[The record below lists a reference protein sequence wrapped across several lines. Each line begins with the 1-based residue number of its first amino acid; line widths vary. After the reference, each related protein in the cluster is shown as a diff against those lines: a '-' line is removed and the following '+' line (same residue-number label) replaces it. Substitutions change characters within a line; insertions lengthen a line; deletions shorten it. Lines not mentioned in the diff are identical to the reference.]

1 MCAREASSRTAR
13 RSRTTS
19 GSRGAAK
26 RPRPLEE
33 GRAPIDGSG
42 GAITKQFSFVAAARA
57 GSGRSGSRTE
67 GWAGSG
73 RQREVCSS
81 EAKPSE
87 EQAATHH
94 FKDGAIARRP
104 QGSGCHADACHDT
117 EHAQRHHDGPRINQR
132 HGGYEWSAERF
143 QGADAV
149 DSLISLLLAHPV
161 RAEAE
166 PEWSRC
172 ESQRCPW
179 SVRRYLEI

>member
-1 MCAREASSRTAR
+1 V
-13 RSRTTS
+13 
-19 GSRGAAK
+19 
-26 RPRPLEE
+26 
-33 GRAPIDGSG
+33 
-42 GAITKQFSFVAAARA
+42 ITKEFSFVAAARA
-57 GSGRSGSRTE
+57 EPCRSGSRTE
-67 GWAGSG
+67 RGAGSG

-149 DSLISLLLAHPV
+149 DSLISLPLAQLV

-166 PEWSRC
+166 SEWSRC